1 MKHTVDG
8 SWTLKDS
15 KQILQESSKESS
27 SKAEEEDG
35 AEKGGG
41 VEDDDDG
48 EEKEVKVAMVRVRW
62 ELRKWCVNKKKEKGE
77 RRKEKEKGKSDSDV
91 WWDQCVT
98 FLFIVLTK
106 KERITWFCLNCSR

>member
-1 MKHTVDG
+1 MQKLKREWKMKHTVDG

-27 SKAEEEDG
+27 SKGEEEDG

-41 VEDDDDG
+41 VEEDDDG

-62 ELRKWCVNKKKEKGE
+62 EVCE
-77 RRKEKEKGKSDSDV
+77 
-91 WWDQCVT
+91 
-98 FLFIVLTK
+98 
-106 KERITWFCLNCSR
+106 